1 MVSSTK
7 VRSLVRRILETQRK
21 SLSDIIAEQQDT
33 KKDLLEG
40 VASWL
45 PRWKQWG
52 VDLEVSAQ
60 DDKIQMA
67 SKLLKVLRESEIED
81 AIVNALQ
88 PHRDGDVTHFNFMSV
103 LTSDHF
109 REAELDALESK
120 AMDEDLQEEL
130 ASAVE
135 PLLTAEI
142 TEAEDAA
149 ARAQE
154 AAELALQAAAEA
166 KAKADLAKKQA
177 EEISSIAHKHDD
189 NEGEEK
195 EEEED
200 DDEPSAAVRETTSEP
215 GDEDLDFMDL
225 LASLDLMDY
234 SEILCVGDLVAM
246 QQHAK
251 GTHRPCSC
259 VCVCVYVCV
268 CVCVCFRSS
277 LLTSCIRS
285 VWHTRRVQARRA
297 NRHGGGLEVA
307 VQGRPTVNGL
317 QRWRWQQVVQVG
329 KEAPRPRL
337 GLMNELAASSS
348 WWAVGARTNDNMM
361 MMMMM
366 MMMMIMR
373 WCATTQTTCSNV
385 THQCHSRR
393 GHYQWFGGERCI

>member
-1 MVSSTK
+1 M
-7 VRSLVRRILETQRK
+7 ETQRK

-177 EEISSIAHKHDD
+177 EEISSIAHKH
-189 NEGEEK
+189 
-195 EEEED
+195 
-200 DDEPSAAVRETTSEP
+200 THTSR
-215 GDEDLDFMDL
+215 GGAFL
-225 LASLDLMDY
+225 LH
-234 SEILCVGDLVAM
+234 VVAWPPNH
-246 QQHAK
+246 QRT
-251 GTHRPCSC
+251 G
-259 VCVCVYVCV
+259 
-268 CVCVCFRSS
+268 FR
-277 LLTSCIRS
+277 C
-285 VWHTRRVQARRA
+285 
-297 NRHGGGLEVA
+297 N
-307 VQGRPTVNGL
+307 P
-317 QRWRWQQVVQVG
+317 
-329 KEAPRPRL
+329 
-337 GLMNELAASSS
+337 
-348 WWAVGARTNDNMM
+348 
-361 MMMMM
+361 
-366 MMMMIMR
+366 
-373 WCATTQTTCSNV
+373 
-385 THQCHSRR
+385 
-393 GHYQWFGGERCI
+393 